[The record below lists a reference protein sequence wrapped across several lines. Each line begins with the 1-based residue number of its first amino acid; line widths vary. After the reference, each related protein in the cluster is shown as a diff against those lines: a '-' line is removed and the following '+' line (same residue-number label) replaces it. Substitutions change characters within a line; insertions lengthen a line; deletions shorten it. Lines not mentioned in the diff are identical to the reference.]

1 MSTITPEILL
11 KAYAA
16 GIFPMAESEDDPE
29 IFWIDPDFR
38 GVLPLDRFHVSRRLI
53 RTIRAQRFSIRIDTS
68 FDNVIKACASQSAD
82 RPSTWINQRVFTL
95 YSQLF
100 DMGHCHSIEAW
111 HEGELAGGLYGI
123 ALGGAF
129 FGESMFTR
137 KTDASKVALVYLVAR
152 LIQGGFNLLDTQF
165 VTDHLKRFGTI
176 EIAREEYH
184 ARLAHAL
191 ESRGDFYSLGFDVAP
206 EEVLQLISHTS

>member
-29 IFWIDPDFR
+29 LFWVDPDFR
-38 GVLPLDRFHVSRRLI
+38 GILPLDQFHVPRRLI
-53 RTIRAQRFSIRIDTS
+53 RTIKAQRFSIRVDTS
-68 FDNVIKACASQSAD
+68 FENVIKACASQSTD
-82 RPSTWINQRVFTL
+82 RPSTWINQQVFSL

-100 DMGHCHSIEAW
+100 KMGHCHSIEAW
-111 HEGELAGGLYGI
+111 HEGELVGGLYGI

-152 LIQGGFNLLDTQF
+152 LIHGGYSLLDTQF

-176 EIAREEYH
+176 EIDREAYH
-184 ARLAHAL
+184 SRLAHAL
-191 ESRGDFYSLGFDVAP
+191 DAQGDFYSLALDFGPDDI
-206 EEVLQLISHTS
+206 LQLISHTS

>member
-29 IFWIDPDFR
+29 LFWVDPDFR
-38 GVLPLDRFHVSRRLI
+38 GILPLDQFHVPRRLI
-53 RTIRAQRFSIRIDTS
+53 RTIRTQRFSIRIDTS
-68 FDNVIKACASQSAD
+68 FEKVIKACASQSAE
-82 RPSTWINQRVFTL
+82 RPSTWINQQVLNL
-95 YSQLF
+95 YNQLF

-111 HEGELAGGLYGI
+111 HEGELVGGLYGI
-123 ALGGAF
+123 ALGSAF

-137 KTDASKVALVYLVAR
+137 KTDASKIALVYLVAR
-152 LIQGGFNLLDTQF
+152 LIHGGYSLLDTQF

-176 EIAREEYH
+176 EIDREEYH
-184 ARLAHAL
+184 ARLAQAL
-191 ESRGDFYSLGFDVAP
+191 DTRGDFYSLGLDCGP
-206 EEVLQLISHTS
+206 EDILQLISHTS